1 MIFIF
6 SQFYGV
12 SFGCKANAD
21 QRDLGV
27 QGFGDRWIPTV
38 PNEPPV
44 IPSFDEFCHFDEFY
58 TYPNDFIV
66 DCEREKRRM
75 NIVEE
80 AVQNILTDFRDGL
93 ATIFYADHEEAQ
105 GLAFSTWITYSL

>member
-12 SFGCKANAD
+12 SFGCKGNAD
-21 QRDLGV
+21 QRDLGIA
-27 QGFGDRWIPTV
+27 DRWFPTGTESV
-38 PNEPPV
+38 GYRPPI

-80 AVQNILTDFRDGL
+80 AVQNILTDFSDGL
-93 ATIFYADHEEAQ
+93 ASIFYADHEEAQ
-105 GLAFSTWITYSL
+105 GLAFST